1 MSAEA
6 DDGYIGEAPKHIKCP
21 KMFTADEKKAAM
33 EARVRSRHESVN
45 KRMKQF
51 GCLRQQ
57 FRHHDFAKHSSCFR
71 AVAVLTQVAI
81 EFGETLFEVEY
92 SDNDE
97 IWL

>member
-1 MSAEA
+1 
-6 DDGYIGEAPKHIKCP
+6 
-21 KMFTADEKKAAM
+21 MFTSEEKKGAM
-33 EARVRSRHESVN
+33 QARVRSRHETVN

-51 GCLRQQ
+51 GCLRQP

-92 SDNDE
+92 SDSDE